1 MTYVYLELYDLDLFA
16 YSYAYRMFDDTVAAA
31 PSTVPAYGQIWPR

>member
-16 YSYAYRMFDDTVAAA
+16 YTHAYSMFDDIA
-31 PSTVPAYGQIWPR
+31 PASRAIPSFGQIWPR

>member
-16 YSYAYRMFDDTVAAA
+16 YTHAYSMFDDIVSASNSVP
-31 PSTVPAYGQIWPR
+31 PSGQIWPR

>member
-16 YSYAYRMFDDTVAAA
+16 YTHAYSMFDDIVSAA